1 MPALCIWRQSY
12 LHRLGQVQTALTCC
26 WGLAGLAEHE
36 IGFAAFNQP
45 TTVLLHIHVFI
56 AHAAALGDVFAV
68 FVFNQGNVTVADAR
82 GVGRTLKANG
92 LLAV

>member
-12 LHRLGQVQTALTCC
+12 LHRFGQVQTALTCR
-26 WGLAGLAEHE
+26 WGFAGLAEHK

-45 TTVLLHIHVFI
+45 TTVLLHIYVFI
-56 AHAAALGDVFAV
+56 EHAAGLGDVFAV
-68 FVFNQGNVTVADAR
+68 FVFNQGNVAVTDAR